1 MSEVKV
7 YAHRGASGYM
17 LENTWNAFYKA
28 CEFGVGIELDVQITK
43 DGVVVVFHD
52 DNLKRLSGKNCQI
65 EEHNYES
72 LKEIKIGKRWRRH
85 FASDSIP
92 LAYEVFHWAKEKNVP
107 LNIEMKK
114 SVSTH
119 PKGPEILAAM
129 LEGAGE
135 FHLSSFDGELL
146 RKMKRLMPDTEMA
159 LIVKKGLPLEAIE
172 KMDWIDSVHLHKRL
186 YSLEFLKGLH
196 KMKMNIRIYGLL
208 GREAALREVAPEI
221 KGIITD
227 YPDRIKEKLRLA
239 YER

>member
-17 LENTWNAFYKA
+17 LENTWSAFQKA

-43 DGVVVVFHD
+43 DGVVVVYHD
-52 DNLKRLSGKNCQI
+52 DNLKRLSGKNCLI
-65 EEHNYES
+65 EANNYES
-72 LKEIKIGKRWRRH
+72 LKDIKIGKRWKRRFISH
-85 FASDSIP
+85 SIP
-92 LAYEVFHWAKEKNVP
+92 LAYEVFRWAKEKDVP

-119 PKGPEILAAM
+119 PEGPEILAAM

-135 FHLSSFDGELL
+135 FHLSSFDPQLL
-146 RKMKRLMPDTEMA
+146 RKMKKRMPETEMA
-159 LIVKKGLPLEAIE
+159 LIVKKGMPLEKIE
-172 KMDWIDSVHLHKRL
+172 KMEWIDSIHLHKRL
-186 YSLEFLKGLH
+186 YSMEFLKNLH
-196 KMKMNIRIYGLL
+196 QMKKKIRIYGLL
-208 GREAALREVAPEI
+208 GREAALRELAPELA
-221 KGIITD
+221 GVITD